1 MGHSCKKIKN
11 SGRKFCDF
19 LSEKEVRGICPLQAD
34 NTILTLWTRE
44 ASSFSAAQNGT
55 VSNAFFEEDGFT
67 LGYKRL
73 SQGYFKWPRN
83 AEEARNLTWEE
94 YDRLMDGFEIES
106 SIKGI

>member
-1 MGHSCKKIKN
+1 M
-11 SGRKFCDF
+11 
-19 LSEKEVRGICPLQAD
+19 P
-34 NTILTLWTRE
+34 
-44 ASSFSAAQNGT
+44 
-55 VSNAFFEEDGFT
+55 FFEEDGFT

-73 SQGYFKWPRN
+73 SQGYFKWSRN

>member
-1 MGHSCKKIKN
+1 M
-11 SGRKFCDF
+11 
-19 LSEKEVRGICPLQAD
+19 P
-34 NTILTLWTRE
+34 
-44 ASSFSAAQNGT
+44 
-55 VSNAFFEEDGFT
+55 FFEGDGFA